1 MSRSVIFRNDQRGSA
16 SQVPSPLCN
25 NNSGGSCSR
34 EGSLEGGDDKDEEI
48 ARLKRAYH
56 DAVVENS
63 NKKASTKTNT

>member
-1 MSRSVIFRNDQRGSA
+1 MTQHESA
-16 SQVPSPLCN
+16 SRVPTSPLCTT
-25 NNSGGSCSR
+25 SGGSCSR
-34 EGSLEGGDDKDEEI
+34 EGSLEAGDDKDEEI